1 MSTAEQALES
11 KGANGGSG
19 GGGSGSSGSS
29 CSPCSSVWLKAWLD
43 EGVPGPEHFTIKESE
58 VDLDSLEAGGILLR
72 SLVMSVDPYLRGGLK
87 NRSEADST
95 GERVMS
101 GFVAGRV
108 EASKSDT
115 YAVGD
120 LIGCSANFSTLQIL
134 SAQDIA
140 KTLIWKLP
148 AMVTEDN
155 ISLGVGALGMPGST
169 AYGGLIDVLRPEQPP
184 ATKGNGDKKQQGQ
197 RQQTLFVSAA
207 SGAVGSLVGQI
218 AKNVYGCTVIG
229 SCGGPEKGEIIKARY
244 GFDHA
249 IDYRALP
256 VDDRAAALA
265 ALTARLKE
273 CAPEGID
280 MYFENVGGVHFEAAM
295 ASLRKYGRVAVCGCI
310 SGYNEKTTPAN
321 SLKIGDLIYSFQ
333 RIEGFVCLPWLSG
346 AQGNFLEDMS
356 AWIQDGRVKTEETFF
371 DGIER
376 WPEAFQSLFTG
387 KKLGKVVVRV

>member
-1 MSTAEQALES
+1 MTSYSAAEA
-11 KGANGGSG
+11 KGAGGDG
-19 GGGSGSSGSS
+19 GANNI
-29 CSPCSSVWLKAWLD
+29 CRSVWLRGWLD
-43 EGVPGPEHFTIKESE
+43 EGVPGPEHFTIKDTE
-58 VDLDSLEAGGILLR
+58 VDVGSLEEGGILLR

-87 NRSEADST
+87 NRNGANTT
-95 GERVMS
+95 GERIMR

-108 EASKSDT
+108 EESKSGK
-115 YAVGD
+115 YAKGD
-120 LIGCSANFSTLQIL
+120 LVGCSANFSTLQIL
-134 SAQDIA
+134 SAEAIA
-140 KTLIWKLP
+140 ATLIWKLP
-148 AMVTEDN
+148 DMVTEEN
-155 ISLGVGALGMPGST
+155 VSLGVGALGMPGST
-169 AYGGLIDVLRPEQPP
+169 AYGGLIDVLRP
-184 ATKGNGDKKQQGQ
+184 TKAKEADEADQTQQK
-197 RQQTLFVSAA
+197 QTLFVSAA

-256 VDDRAAALA
+256 SDRDAAVA
-265 ALTARLKE
+265 ALTARLRE

-310 SGYNEKTTPAN
+310 SGYNEKTSPAN
-321 SLKIGDLIYSFQ
+321 SLKLGDLIYSFQ
-333 RIEGFVCLPWLSG
+333 RIEGFVCMPWLSG

-356 AWIQDGRVKTEETFF
+356 TWIKDGRVKTEETFF

-376 WPEAFQSLFTG
+376 WPEAFKSLFTG
-387 KKLGKVVVRV
+387 KKLGKVVVRTS

>member
-1 MSTAEQALES
+1 VALPSHSKNTPLSHALKMASQAAES
-11 KGANGGSG
+11 KGAEATTNV
-19 GGGSGSSGSS
+19 SS
-29 CSPCSSVWLKAWLD
+29 CRSVWLKGWLD
-43 EGVPGPEHFTIKESE
+43 EGVPGPEHFAIKDSE
-58 VDLDSLEAGGILLR
+58 VDLGSLEAGGIVLR

-87 NRSEADST
+87 NRNKSAGT

-120 LIGCSANFSTLQIL
+120 LIGCSANFSTLQVL

-148 AMVTEDN
+148 AMVTEEN

-169 AYGGLIDVLRPEQPP
+169 AYGGFIDVLRP
-184 ATKGNGDKKQQGQ
+184 TKGKEG
-197 RQQTLFVSAA
+197 QTLFVSAA
-207 SGAVGSLVGQI
+207 SGAVGALVGQI
-218 AKNVYGCTVIG
+218 AKNVYNCTVIG
-229 SCGGPEKGEIIKARY
+229 SCGGPEKGEIIKERY
-244 GFDHA
+244 GFDHS

-256 VDDRAAALA
+256 ADDRDAALA

-273 CAPEGID
+273 CAPDGID

-295 ASLRKYGRVAVCGCI
+295 ASLRRYGRVAVCGCI

-321 SLKIGDLIYSFQ
+321 SLKIGDMIYSFQ
-333 RIEGFVCLPWLSG
+333 RIEGFVCMPWLSG
-346 AQGNFLEDMS
+346 AKGNFLEDMS
-356 AWIQDGRVKTEETFF
+356 TWIQDGRVKTEETFF